1 MLLNHAFGLF
11 KNPDSEWAAIR
22 QEEAPPR
29 RLYVA
34 YVLVLAVIGPIC
46 AYISTAHIGW
56 TIGVGND
63 RVIRFT
69 EMSAFQLSILSYLA
83 ILVGVFALGY
93 GVNWMAR
100 TYGAKQESVPSRG
113 VALVAYSCTPL
124 FLAGFALLYPSLWFN
139 VIIHLAAAGYG
150 ARLMFN
156 GLPVVMGIHR
166 DRAVMYAG
174 ALLTIALVIL
184 VSTLAGTVI
193 LWTYGFGP
201 VYASG

>member
-11 KNPDSEWAAIR
+11 KNPDVEWAEISK
-22 QEEAPPR
+22 EKAPPR

-56 TIGVGND
+56 SVGND
-63 RVIRFT
+63 RLIKFT
-69 EMSAFQLSILSYLA
+69 EISAIQLSILTYLA

-100 TYGAKQESVPSRG
+100 TYGANQEPVPSSG
-113 VALVAYSCTPL
+113 VALVSYSCTPL
-124 FLAGFALLYPSLWFN
+124 FLAGFALLYPSIWFN
-139 VIIHLAAAGYG
+139 VIIYLAAACYG
-150 ARLMFN
+150 AWLMFN
-156 GLPVVMGIHR
+156 GLPVVMAIPRGQ
-166 DRAVMYAG
+166 AVMYAG
-174 ALLTIALVIL
+174 ALLTVALVIL
-184 VSTLAGTVI
+184 VSTLVGSVI

-201 VYASG
+201 VYANV